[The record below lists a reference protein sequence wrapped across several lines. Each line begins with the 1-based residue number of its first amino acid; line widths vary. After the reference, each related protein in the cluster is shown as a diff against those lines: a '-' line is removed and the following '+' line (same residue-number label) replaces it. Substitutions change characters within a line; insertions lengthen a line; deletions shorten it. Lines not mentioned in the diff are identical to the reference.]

1 MKGRVE
7 LATEKQARGLLA
19 NYDPILDKVRK
30 NRKLLVAPRVRH
42 YREPCCVTETHCVN
56 MMEGGYRRGMI
67 EDLGRIRDAMGDQ
80 CRERGMRSYRQRWAK
95 GPIDRSSDTD
105 SIFRLYRTIQSVD
118 VKFRFL
124 NQTIVSVRFEFRFF
138 NRPILFLGLK
148 FRFLYRPTV
157 SVRFEFRF
165 FNRPI
170 LFLGLKFRFLYRPIV
185 SVRFEFRFFNRPI
198 LFLG

>member
-1 MKGRVE
+1 MVERVKVLWLIQSNPVDDFNAIAFVPKGPEQSRVHIQKE
-7 LATEKQARGLLA
+7 FISDFNHFLWER
-19 NYDPILDKVRK
+19 DK
-30 NRKLLVAPRVRH
+30 
-42 YREPCCVTETHCVN
+42 
-56 MMEGGYRRGMI
+56 
-67 EDLGRIRDAMGDQ
+67 
-80 CRERGMRSYRQRWAK
+80 QRWAK
-95 GPIDRSSDTD
+95 GPIDRYSDTD

-124 NQTIVSVRFEFRFF
+124 NRPIVSVRFEFRFF

-148 FRFLYRPTV
+148 FRFLYRPIV
-157 SVRFEFRF
+157 SVCFEFRY

>member
-1 MKGRVE
+1 MVLDSVYGSHLTCRNLDTFHSTCNMLKYFKRNKHNIIKRFLSHKMSKG
-7 LATEKQARGLLA
+7 AGNT
-19 NYDPILDKVRK
+19 
-30 NRKLLVAPRVRH
+30 
-42 YREPCCVTETHCVN
+42 
-56 MMEGGYRRGMI
+56 
-67 EDLGRIRDAMGDQ
+67 
-80 CRERGMRSYRQRWAK
+80 QRWAK
-95 GPIDRSSDTD
+95 GPIDRFSDTD

-124 NQTIVSVRFEFRFF
+124 Y
-138 NRPILFLGLK
+138 RPI
-148 FRFLYRPTV
+148 V

-198 LFLG
+198 LFLGFKFRFFYRAMASFK

>member
-1 MKGRVE
+1 MAGSPRGRYWRAA
-7 LATEKQARGLLA
+7 LTGRGHAASGLKQAQ
-19 NYDPILDKVRK
+19 N
-30 NRKLLVAPRVRH
+30 
-42 YREPCCVTETHCVN
+42 
-56 MMEGGYRRGMI
+56 
-67 EDLGRIRDAMGDQ
+67 
-80 CRERGMRSYRQRWAK
+80 QRWAK

-118 VKFRFL
+118 A
-124 NQTIVSVRFEFRFF
+124 
-138 NRPILFLGLK
+138 K
-148 FRFLYRPTV
+148 FRFLYRPIV

-198 LFLG
+198 LFFGFKFRFLYRAIVSASFK